1 MTNAFGGLAP
11 PGPAGGASALPQTPS
26 RSRGDVLLQRGEG
39 GTGKGKGRGLPPL
52 YLTSGCGPE

>member
-1 MTNAFGGLAP
+1 MTNAFGGLTP

-39 GTGKGKGRGLPPL
+39 GKGKGRGLPPL